1 MPTKLLDLKNFFL
14 EKAGTPNE
22 QIYNFEK
29 TLKIPKLLPNEYKC
43 DAWYHL
49 YNFKNV
55 INTHEGLLLLINF
68 TNKSNTPPW
77 GVFMFEFDAFPEKQ
91 ANLKLTIYSS
101 MGTVRSPPHVWCTIN
116 LNVIDN

>member
-43 DAWYHL
+43 NALRDL
-49 YNFKNV
+49 VPFV
-55 INTHEGLLLLINF
+55 QF
-68 TNKSNTPPW
+68 
-77 GVFMFEFDAFPEKQ
+77 
-91 ANLKLTIYSS
+91 
-101 MGTVRSPPHVWCTIN
+101 
-116 LNVIDN
+116 